1 MISRHLFDVSSIEN
15 PYTLWLKTHEKAHGF
30 LQSENRLLQELHA
43 HALHEVS
50 IFVGI
55 SMISPAQNVGFQ
67 PLTVKML
74 VFCDVGMSF
83 LQKVGFDQKRIGN

>member
-1 MISRHLFDVSSIEN
+1 MISRHLFDDFDVSSIEN

-50 IFVGI
+50 IFCGDFNDFTSTKCGI
-55 SMISPAQNVGFQ
+55 STVDCENVGV
-67 PLTVKML
+67 LGSW
-74 VFCDVGMSF
+74 DVIFTKGW
-83 LQKVGFDQKRIGN
+83 I